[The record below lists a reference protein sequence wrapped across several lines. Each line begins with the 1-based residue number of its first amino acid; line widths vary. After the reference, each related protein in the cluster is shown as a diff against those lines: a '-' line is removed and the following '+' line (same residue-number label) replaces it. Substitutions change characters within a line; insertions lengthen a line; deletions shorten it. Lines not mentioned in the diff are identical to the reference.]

1 MGLLRRLL
9 TGTDDG
15 VEKSKAMLRTYL
27 DQQRTDRE
35 ALLRVVRAVEK
46 IYETT
51 GDGYMF
57 KHILVEGE
65 GDKWH
70 IPETMGLALAEAL
83 KALPEHLR
91 GE

>member
-1 MGLLRRLL
+1 MDKKLVVI
-9 TGTDDG
+9 DG
-15 VEKSKAMLRTYL
+15 ILETMLHKDTI
-27 DQQRTDRE
+27 
-35 ALLRVVRAVEK
+35 ALLRIVRAAEK

-51 GDGYMF
+51 EDGYMF

-83 KALPEHLR
+83 EALPEHLR
-91 GE
+91 GEG

>member
-1 MGLLRRLL
+1 MGDKDVYKLW
-9 TGTDDG
+9 GTRS
-15 VEKSKAMLRTYL
+15 EEFWKERC
-27 DQQRTDRE
+27 RE
-35 ALLRVVRAVEK
+35 ALGEEYQALLSVVRAAEK

-51 GDGYMF
+51 EDGYMF

-70 IPETMGLALAEAL
+70 IPEIMGLALAEAL

-91 GE
+91 GEG